1 MRRSGM
7 HNIGVIIKKQLKDT
21 LKNKTVLIQF
31 VMFPVL
37 TLIFENAITIPDMP
51 ELFFTKLFSV
61 MYMGMAPLVAV
72 ASVIAEEKEKNTL
85 RVLTMA
91 NVKAWEYLA
100 GIGIYV
106 WTICMAGAGVMA
118 TTLSSGDI
126 PFYLGVM
133 AAGFIIS
140 IAIGACIGI
149 IASNQ
154 MAATSLSLPVMLI
167 FSFMPMLAMFN
178 DKIEK
183 IAGIF
188 YTQQIR
194 ELLGNMTF
202 DGIKTETM
210 LVVAVNALLALS
222 LFFAAF
228 KRKGLE

>member
-1 MRRSGM
+1 M

-37 TLIFENAITIPDMP
+37 TLIFENAINIPDMP

-210 LVVAVNALLALS
+210 LVVAVNALLALL

>member
-1 MRRSGM
+1 MR
-7 HNIGVIIKKQLKDT
+7 NIGVIIKKQIKDT

-37 TLIFENAITIPDMP
+37 TLVFENAINIPDMP

-61 MYMGMAPLVAV
+61 MYMGMAPLTSVA
-72 ASVIAEEKEKNTL
+72 AIIAEEKEKNTL

-106 WTICMAGAGVMA
+106 WTICMAGAGAMA

-154 MAATSLSLPVMLI
+154 MVATSLSLPVMLI

-210 LVVAVNALLALS
+210 LVVAINALLALT
-222 LFFAAF
+222 LFFVAF